1 MAKANKS
8 IQEIVENRLKVP
20 NGFFKWAKNDFPI
33 YEWTN
38 KSRTIISSDRKEFS
52 KKVTKRLSLNSRL
65 TFVGDTFYFVWM
77 GVTKKR
83 IEMQMYAVTQS
94 FDEGKEKFKVR
105 LYNFYQLSNN
115 KMVKAH
121 WDSYLSAQK
130 GKEIYSTGFQNQRNA
145 LFFGSGAFSVYTLYG
160 DMESLIQK
168 LQTKSELRYLDFGQ
182 VIKDNFEISLVLPHL
197 YKYRE
202 RIEFAQKIK
211 ARGIVKDLVGSTFYR
226 SYYSSS
232 LGHGHAN
239 MGKVT
244 MNFLKRNKPFLKN
257 TDMNVEKAFFEE
269 DLRRRYGRTFKGL
282 YELLSNAMI
291 SDKKPLIKRLESI
304 IPSTVKPIRFINWM
318 MKNNISLRDYED
330 YQEMVEALGIPFDGD
345 YVVIPK
351 NWENKHTEIVENY
364 SALLENQ
371 QARGTYL
378 RVTNAVRDLRVEKQ
392 RLEDEKKEAKLRVET
407 AKRLTNM
414 MKAQTAFDKYAFIF
428 PKNES
433 EIVKEGKT
441 LHHCV
446 GSYAKKHFVYGTS
459 IIVFVRD
466 KAHRETPLYTLEL
479 KNNRIIQLK
488 GERNKSADEEAKKE
502 AELFLAHCGKLNIQ
516 F

>member
-1 MAKANKS
+1 MTKAEN
-8 IQEIVENRLKVP
+8 IQEIVDNRLKVP
-20 NGFFKWAKNDFPI
+20 NGFFKWAKNNFPI
-33 YEWTN
+33 YEWSN
-38 KSRTIISSDRKEFS
+38 KSKTIISSDRKKFS
-52 KKVTKRLSLNSRL
+52 EKVTKRLSLNSRL

-94 FDEGKEKFKVR
+94 FEEGKEKFDVS

-121 WDSYLSAQK
+121 WDPYLSVQK

-160 DMESLIQK
+160 GMENLIEK
-168 LQTKSELRYLDFGQ
+168 LQSKSELRYLDFDE
-182 VIKDNFEISLVLPHL
+182 VIKENFEISSVLPHI
-197 YKYRE
+197 YKYRK

-211 ARGIVKDLVGSTFYR
+211 ARGVVKELVGTTFYR
-226 SYYSSS
+226 SYYSCS
-232 LGHGHAN
+232 LGHKHAN

-244 MNFLKRNKPFLKN
+244 MNFLRRNKQYLKN
-257 TDMNVEKAFFEE
+257 TDMNIEKAFFEE
-269 DLRRRYGRTFKGL
+269 DMRRQYGRTFEGL
-282 YELLSNAMI
+282 YELLINAMVPNRT
-291 SDKKPLIKRLESI
+291 PLIKRLNSI
-304 IPSTVKPIRFINWM
+304 LPSTVKPIRFINWM
-318 MKNNISLRDYED
+318 MKNEVCLRDYED
-330 YQEMVEALGIPFDGD
+330 YREMVEALGIPFDGD

-364 SALLENQ
+364 SVLLENQ

-428 PKNES
+428 PKDES

-502 AELFLAHCGKLNIQ
+502 AEIFLAHCGKLNIE

>member
-1 MAKANKS
+1 MTKAEN
-8 IQEIVENRLKVP
+8 IQEIVDNRLKVP
-20 NGFFKWAKNDFPI
+20 NGFFKWAKNNFPI
-33 YEWTN
+33 YEWSN
-38 KSRTIISSDRKEFS
+38 KSKTIISSDRKKFS
-52 KKVTKRLSLNSRL
+52 EKVTKRLSLNSRL

-94 FDEGKEKFKVR
+94 LEEGKEKFDVS
-105 LYNFYQLSNN
+105 LYNFYQLANN

-121 WDSYLSAQK
+121 SDPYLSVQK

-160 DMESLIQK
+160 GMENLIEK
-168 LQTKSELRYLDFGQ
+168 LQSKSELRYLDFDE
-182 VIKDNFEISLVLPHL
+182 VIKENFEISLVLPHL

-211 ARGIVKDLVGSTFYR
+211 ARGVVKELVGTTFYS
-226 SYYSSS
+226 SYYSCS
-232 LGHGHAN
+232 LGHKHAN
-239 MGKVT
+239 TGKVT
-244 MNFLKRNKPFLKN
+244 MNFLRRNKPYLKN
-257 TDMNVEKAFFEE
+257 TDMNIEKAFFEE
-269 DLRRRYGRTFKGL
+269 DMRRQYGRTFEGL
-282 YELLSNAMI
+282 YELLINAMVPNRT
-291 SDKKPLIKRLESI
+291 PLIKRLNGI
-304 IPSTVKPIRFINWM
+304 LPSTVKPIRFINWM
-318 MKNNISLRDYED
+318 MKNEVCLRDYED
-330 YQEMVEALGIPFDGD
+330 YREMVEALGIPFDGD
-345 YVVIPK
+345 YVVIQK

-428 PKNES
+428 PKDES
-433 EIVKEGKT
+433 EIVREGKI

-446 GSYAKKHFVYGTS
+446 GNYAKRHFVYGTS

-466 KAHRETPLYTLEL
+466 KAYKETPLYTLEL
-479 KNNRIIQLK
+479 KNNRIIQLR
-488 GERNKSADEEAKKE
+488 GERNKAADEEAKKE
-502 AELFLAHCGKLNIQ
+502 AEQFLAHCGKLNIE

>member
-8 IQEIVENRLKVP
+8 IQDIVDNRLKVP
-20 NGFFKWAKNDFPI
+20 NGFFKWVKNDFPI

-65 TFVGDTFYFVWM
+65 TFVGDTFYFIWM

-94 FDEGKEKFKVR
+94 FEEGKEKFDVS
-105 LYNFYQLSNN
+105 LYNFYQLANN

-121 WDSYLSAQK
+121 WDPYLSGQK

-145 LFFGSGAFSVYTLYG
+145 FFFGSGAFSVYTLYG
-160 DMESLIQK
+160 GMGNLIEK
-168 LQTKSELRYLDFGQ
+168 LQTKSELRYLDFDE
-182 VIKDNFEISLVLPHL
+182 VIKENFEISLVLPHL

-211 ARGIVKDLVGSTFYR
+211 ARGIVKDLVGSTFYK
-226 SYYSSS
+226 SYYSYS
-232 LGHGHAN
+232 LGHSHTN
-239 MGKVT
+239 MSKVT
-244 MNFLKRNKPFLKN
+244 TNFLKRNKPYLKN
-257 TDMNVEKAFFEE
+257 TDINVEKAFFEE
-269 DLRRRYGRTFKGL
+269 DLRRRYGRNFEGL
-282 YELLSNAMI
+282 YELIINAMI

-392 RLEDEKKEAKLRVET
+392 RLEDEKKEAKLRLET

-428 PKNES
+428 PKDES
-433 EIVKEGKT
+433 EIVREGKI

-446 GSYAKKHFVYGTS
+446 GNYAKRHFVYGTS

-466 KAHRETPLYTLEL
+466 KAYKETPLYTLEL
-479 KNNRIIQLK
+479 KNNRIIQLR
-488 GERNKSADEEAKKE
+488 GAGNKAADEEAKKE
-502 AELFLAHCGKLNIQ
+502 AKQFLVHCGKLKIE

>member
-1 MAKANKS
+1 MTKAEN
-8 IQEIVENRLKVP
+8 IQEIVDNRLKVP
-20 NGFFKWAKNDFPI
+20 NGFFKWAKNNFPI
-33 YEWTN
+33 YEWSN
-38 KSRTIISSDRKEFS
+38 KSKTIISSDRKKFS
-52 KKVTKRLSLNSRL
+52 EKVTKRLSLNSRL

-94 FDEGKEKFKVR
+94 FEEGKEKFDVS
-105 LYNFYQLSNN
+105 LYNFYQLANN

-121 WDSYLSAQK
+121 WDPYLSVQK

-160 DMESLIQK
+160 GMENLIQK
-168 LQTKSELRYLDFGQ
+168 LQTKSELRYLDFGH
-182 VIKDNFEISLVLPHL
+182 VIKDNFEISKVLPHI

-226 SYYSSS
+226 SYYSCS
-232 LGHGHAN
+232 LGHKHAN

-244 MNFLKRNKPFLKN
+244 MNFLRRNKQYLKN
-257 TDMNVEKAFFEE
+257 TDMNIEKAFFEE
-269 DLRRRYGRTFKGL
+269 DMRRQYGRTFEGL
-282 YELLSNAMI
+282 YELIINAMVPNRT
-291 SDKKPLIKRLESI
+291 PLIKRLNGI
-304 IPSTVKPIRFINWM
+304 LPSTVKPIRFINWM
-318 MKNNISLRDYED
+318 MKNEVCLRDYED
-330 YQEMVEALGIPFDGD
+330 YREMVEVLGIPFDGD

-407 AKRLTNM
+407 AKRLTSM

-428 PKNES
+428 PKDES

>member
-1 MAKANKS
+1 MTKVEN
-8 IQEIVENRLKVP
+8 IQEIVDNRLKVP
-20 NGFFKWAKNDFPI
+20 NGFFKWAKNNFPI
-33 YEWTN
+33 YEWSN
-38 KSRTIISSDRKEFS
+38 KSKTIISSDRKKFS
-52 KKVTKRLSLNSRL
+52 EKVTKRLSLNSRL

-94 FDEGKEKFKVR
+94 FEEGKEKFDVS
-105 LYNFYQLSNN
+105 LYNFYQLANN

-121 WDSYLSAQK
+121 WDPYLSAKK

-160 DMESLIQK
+160 GMENLIEK
-168 LQTKSELRYLDFGQ
+168 LQSKSELRYLDFDE
-182 VIKDNFEISLVLPHL
+182 VIKENIEISSVLPHL

-211 ARGIVKDLVGSTFYR
+211 ARGIVKELVGTTFYR
-226 SYYSSS
+226 SYYSCS
-232 LGHGHAN
+232 LGHKHAN

-244 MNFLKRNKPFLKN
+244 MNFLKRNKQYLKN
-257 TDMNVEKAFFEE
+257 TDMNIEKAFFEE
-269 DLRRRYGRTFKGL
+269 DMRRQYGRTFEGL
-282 YELLSNAMI
+282 YELLINAMVPNRT
-291 SDKKPLIKRLESI
+291 PLIKRLNSI
-304 IPSTVKPIRFINWM
+304 LPSTVKPIRFINWM

-407 AKRLTNM
+407 AKRLTSM

-428 PKNES
+428 PKDES

>member
-1 MAKANKS
+1 MTKAEN
-8 IQEIVENRLKVP
+8 IQEIVDNRLKVP
-20 NGFFKWAKNDFPI
+20 NGFFKWAKNNFLI
-33 YEWTN
+33 YEWSN
-38 KSRTIISSDRKEFS
+38 KSKTIISSDRKKFS
-52 KKVTKRLSLNSRL
+52 EKVTKRLSLNSRL

-94 FDEGKEKFKVR
+94 FEEGKEKFDVS
-105 LYNFYQLSNN
+105 LYNFYQLANN

-121 WDSYLSAQK
+121 WDPYLSAKK
-130 GKEIYSTGFQNQRNA
+130 GKEIYSTGFQNQINA

-160 DMESLIQK
+160 GMENLIQK
-168 LQTKSELRYLDFGQ
+168 LQTKSELRYLDFGH
-182 VIKDNFEISLVLPHL
+182 VIKDNFEISSVLPHL

-211 ARGIVKDLVGSTFYR
+211 ARGIVKDLVGSTFYK
-226 SYYSSS
+226 SYYSYS
-232 LGHGHAN
+232 LGHSHAN
-239 MGKVT
+239 MSKVT
-244 MNFLKRNKPFLKN
+244 TNFLKRNKPYLKN
-257 TDMNVEKAFFEE
+257 TDINVEKAFFEE
-269 DLRRRYGRTFKGL
+269 DLRRRYGRNFEGL
-282 YELLSNAMI
+282 YELLINAMVPI
-291 SDKKPLIKRLESI
+291 RTPLIKRLESI

-428 PKNES
+428 PKDES
-433 EIVKEGKT
+433 EIVREGKI

-446 GSYAKKHFVYGTS
+446 GNYAKRHFVYGTS

-466 KAHRETPLYTLEL
+466 KAYKETPLYTLEL
-479 KNNRIIQLK
+479 KNNRIIQLR
-488 GERNKSADEEAKKE
+488 GAGNKAADEEAKKE
-502 AELFLAHCGKLNIQ
+502 AEQFLAHCGKLKIE

>member
-1 MAKANKS
+1 MTKAEN
-8 IQEIVENRLKVP
+8 IQEIVDNRLKVP
-20 NGFFKWAKNDFPI
+20 NGFFKWAKNNFPI
-33 YEWTN
+33 YEWSN
-38 KSRTIISSDRKEFS
+38 KSKTIISSDRKKFS
-52 KKVTKRLSLNSRL
+52 EKVTKRLSLNSRL

-94 FDEGKEKFKVR
+94 FEEGKEMFDVS
-105 LYNFYQLSNN
+105 LYNFYQLANN

-121 WDSYLSAQK
+121 WDSYLSVQK

-160 DMESLIQK
+160 GMENLIEK
-168 LQTKSELRYLDFGQ
+168 LQSNSELRYLDFGH
-182 VIKDNFEISLVLPHL
+182 VIKDNFEISLVLPHI

-211 ARGIVKDLVGSTFYR
+211 ARGVVKELVGTTFYR
-226 SYYSSS
+226 SYYSYS
-232 LGHGHAN
+232 LGHKHAN

-244 MNFLKRNKPFLKN
+244 MNFLKRNKQYLKN
-257 TDMNVEKAFFEE
+257 TDMNIEKAFFEE
-269 DLRRRYGRTFKGL
+269 DMRRQYGRTFEGL
-282 YELLSNAMI
+282 YELLINAMVPNRT
-291 SDKKPLIKRLESI
+291 PLIKRLNGI
-304 IPSTVKPIRFINWM
+304 LPSTVKPIRFINWM
-318 MKNNISLRDYED
+318 MKNEVCLRDYED
-330 YQEMVEALGIPFDGD
+330 YREMVEALGIPFDGD

-407 AKRLTNM
+407 AKRLTSM

-428 PKNES
+428 PKDES

-502 AELFLAHCGKLNIQ
+502 AEQFLAHCGKLKIE

>member
-1 MAKANKS
+1 MTKAEN
-8 IQEIVENRLKVP
+8 IQEIVDNRLKVP
-20 NGFFKWAKNDFPI
+20 NGFFKWAKNNFPI
-33 YEWTN
+33 YEWSN
-38 KSRTIISSDRKEFS
+38 KPKTIISSDRKKFS
-52 KKVTKRLSLNSRL
+52 EKVTKRLSLNSRL

-94 FDEGKEKFKVR
+94 FEEGKEKFDVS
-105 LYNFYQLSNN
+105 LYNFYQLANN

-121 WDSYLSAQK
+121 WDPYFSAK
-130 GKEIYSTGFQNQRNA
+130 EGKEVYSIGFQNQRNA
-145 LFFGSGAFSVYTLYG
+145 LFFGSGAFSVYMLYG
-160 DMESLIQK
+160 GMENLIEK
-168 LQTKSELRYLDFGQ
+168 LQSKSELRYLDFGH
-182 VIKDNFEISLVLPHL
+182 VIKDNFEISSVLPHI

-211 ARGIVKDLVGSTFYR
+211 ARGVVKDLVGTTFYR

-232 LGHGHAN
+232 LGHSHAN
-239 MGKVT
+239 MSKVT
-244 MNFLKRNKPFLKN
+244 MNFLKRNKPYLKN
-257 TDMNVEKAFFEE
+257 TDINVKKAFFEE
-269 DLRRRYGRTFKGL
+269 DLRRRYGRNFEGL
-282 YELLSNAMI
+282 YELIINAMI

-364 SALLENQ
+364 SVLLENQ

-407 AKRLTNM
+407 AKRLTSM
-414 MKAQTAFDKYAFIF
+414 MKAQTTFDKYAFIF

-433 EIVKEGKT
+433 EIVREGKH

-446 GSYAKKHFVYGTS
+446 GRYTKEHFVYGSS

-466 KAHRETPLYTLEL
+466 KTDRETPLYTLEL
-479 KNNRIIQLK
+479 KNDRIIQLR
-488 GERNKSADEEAKKE
+488 GERNKAADEEAKKE
-502 AELFLAHCGKLNIQ
+502 AEQFLAHCGKLNIQ

>member
-1 MAKANKS
+1 MTKAEN
-8 IQEIVENRLKVP
+8 IQEIVDNRLKVP
-20 NGFFKWAKNDFPI
+20 NGFFKWAKNNFPI
-33 YEWTN
+33 YEWSN
-38 KSRTIISSDRKEFS
+38 KSKTIISSDRKKFS
-52 KKVTKRLSLNSRL
+52 EKVTKRLSLNSRL

-83 IEMQMYAVTQS
+83 IEMQMYAITQNIV
-94 FDEGKEKFKVR
+94 DGKEKFDVS
-105 LYNFYQLSNN
+105 LYNFYQLANN

-121 WDSYLSAQK
+121 WDPYFSAK
-130 GKEIYSTGFQNQRNA
+130 EGKEAYSTGFQNQRNA

-160 DMESLIQK
+160 GMENLIEK
-168 LQTKSELRYLDFGQ
+168 LQTKSELRYLDFDE
-182 VIKDNFEISLVLPHL
+182 VIKENFEISSVLPHL

-211 ARGIVKDLVGSTFYR
+211 ARGVVKELVGTTFYR
-226 SYYSSS
+226 SYYSCS
-232 LGHGHAN
+232 LGHKHAN

-244 MNFLKRNKPFLKN
+244 MNFLRRNKQYLKN
-257 TDMNVEKAFFEE
+257 TDINVEKAFFEE
-269 DLRRRYGRTFKGL
+269 DLRRRYGRTFEGL
-282 YELLSNAMI
+282 YELIINAMI
-291 SDKKPLIKRLESI
+291 SDKKPLINRLESI

-378 RVTNAVRDLRVEKQ
+378 RVTNAVRDLRAEKQ

-428 PKNES
+428 PKDES
-433 EIVKEGKT
+433 EIVKEGKN

-488 GERNKSADEEAKKE
+488 GERNKAADEEAKKE
-502 AELFLAHCGKLNIQ
+502 AELFLAHCGKLKIE

>member
-1 MAKANKS
+1 MTKAEN
-8 IQEIVENRLKVP
+8 IQEIVDNRLKVP
-20 NGFFKWAKNDFPI
+20 NGFFKWAKNNFPI
-33 YEWTN
+33 YEWSN
-38 KSRTIISSDRKEFS
+38 KSKTIISSDRKKFS
-52 KKVTKRLSLNSRL
+52 EKVTKRLSLNSRL

-94 FDEGKEKFKVR
+94 FEEGKEKFDVS

-121 WDSYLSAQK
+121 WDPYLSVQK

-145 LFFGSGAFSVYTLYG
+145 LFFGSGAFSVYMLYG
-160 DMESLIQK
+160 GMENLIEK
-168 LQTKSELRYLDFGQ
+168 LQSKSELRYLDFDE
-182 VIKDNFEISLVLPHL
+182 VIKENFEISSVLPHI
-197 YKYRE
+197 YKYRK

-211 ARGIVKDLVGSTFYR
+211 ARGVVKELVGTTFYR
-226 SYYSSS
+226 SYYSCS
-232 LGHGHAN
+232 LGHKHAN

-244 MNFLKRNKPFLKN
+244 MNFLRRNKQYLKN
-257 TDMNVEKAFFEE
+257 TDMNIEKAFFEE
-269 DLRRRYGRTFKGL
+269 DMRRQYGRTFEGL
-282 YELLSNAMI
+282 YELLINAMVPNRT
-291 SDKKPLIKRLESI
+291 PLIKRLNSI
-304 IPSTVKPIRFINWM
+304 LPSTVKPIRFINWM
-318 MKNNISLRDYED
+318 MKNEVCLRDYED
-330 YQEMVEALGIPFDGD
+330 YREMVEALGIPFDGD

-364 SALLENQ
+364 SVLLENQ

-428 PKNES
+428 PKDES

-502 AELFLAHCGKLNIQ
+502 AEQFLAHCGKLKIE

>member
-1 MAKANKS
+1 MTKAEN
-8 IQEIVENRLKVP
+8 IQEIVDNRLKVP
-20 NGFFKWAKNDFPI
+20 NGFFKWAKNNFPI
-33 YEWTN
+33 YEWSN
-38 KSRTIISSDRKEFS
+38 KSKTIISSDRKKFS
-52 KKVTKRLSLNSRL
+52 EKVTKRLSLNSRL

-94 FDEGKEKFKVR
+94 FEEGKEKFDVS

-121 WDSYLSAQK
+121 WDPYLSVQK

-160 DMESLIQK
+160 GMENLIEK
-168 LQTKSELRYLDFGQ
+168 LQSKSELRYLDFDE
-182 VIKDNFEISLVLPHL
+182 VIKENFEISSVLPHI
-197 YKYRE
+197 YKYRK

-211 ARGIVKDLVGSTFYR
+211 ARGVVKELVGTTFYR
-226 SYYSSS
+226 SYYSCS
-232 LGHGHAN
+232 LGHKHAN

-244 MNFLKRNKPFLKN
+244 MNFLRRNKQYLKN
-257 TDMNVEKAFFEE
+257 TDMNIEKAFFEE
-269 DLRRRYGRTFKGL
+269 DMRRQYGRTFEGL
-282 YELLSNAMI
+282 YELLINAMVPNRT
-291 SDKKPLIKRLESI
+291 PLIKRLNSI
-304 IPSTVKPIRFINWM
+304 LPSTVKPIRFINWM
-318 MKNNISLRDYED
+318 MKNEVCLRDYED
-330 YQEMVEALGIPFDGD
+330 YREMVEALGIPFDGD

-364 SALLENQ
+364 SVLLENQ

-428 PKNES
+428 PKDES

-502 AELFLAHCGKLNIQ
+502 AELFLAHCGKLNIE

>member
-1 MAKANKS
+1 MTKAEN
-8 IQEIVENRLKVP
+8 IQEIVDNRLKVP
-20 NGFFKWAKNDFPI
+20 NGFFKWAKNNFPI
-33 YEWTN
+33 YEWSN
-38 KSRTIISSDRKEFS
+38 KSKTIISSDRKKFS
-52 KKVTKRLSLNSRL
+52 EKVTKRLSLNSRL

-83 IEMQMYAVTQS
+83 IEMQMYAITQNIV
-94 FDEGKEKFKVR
+94 DGKEKFDVS
-105 LYNFYQLSNN
+105 LYNFYQLANN

-121 WDSYLSAQK
+121 WDPYLSAKK

-160 DMESLIQK
+160 GMENLIEK
-168 LQTKSELRYLDFGQ
+168 LQSKSELRYLDFDE
-182 VIKDNFEISLVLPHL
+182 VIKENFEISLVLPHL

-211 ARGIVKDLVGSTFYR
+211 ARGIVKDLVGSTFYK
-226 SYYSSS
+226 SYYSYS
-232 LGHGHAN
+232 LGHSHAN
-239 MGKVT
+239 MSKVT
-244 MNFLKRNKPFLKN
+244 MNFLKRNKPYLKN
-257 TDMNVEKAFFEE
+257 TDMNIEKAFFEE
-269 DLRRRYGRTFKGL
+269 DMRRQYGRTFEGL
-282 YELLSNAMI
+282 YELLINAMVPNRT
-291 SDKKPLIKRLESI
+291 PLIKRLNSI
-304 IPSTVKPIRFINWM
+304 LPSTVKPIRFINWM
-318 MKNNISLRDYED
+318 MKNEVCLRDYED
-330 YQEMVEALGIPFDGD
+330 YREMVEALGIPFDGD

-378 RVTNAVRDLRVEKQ
+378 RVTNAVRDLRAEKQ

-428 PKNES
+428 PKDES

>member
-1 MAKANKS
+1 MTKAEN
-8 IQEIVENRLKVP
+8 IQEIVDNRLKVP
-20 NGFFKWAKNDFPI
+20 NGFFKWAKNNFPI
-33 YEWTN
+33 YEWSN
-38 KSRTIISSDRKEFS
+38 KSKTIISSDRKKFS
-52 KKVTKRLSLNSRL
+52 EKVTKRLSLNSRL

-83 IEMQMYAVTQS
+83 IEMQMYAITQNIV
-94 FDEGKEKFKVR
+94 DGKEKFDVS
-105 LYNFYQLSNN
+105 LYNFYQLANN

-121 WDSYLSAQK
+121 WDPYFSAK
-130 GKEIYSTGFQNQRNA
+130 EGKEAYSTGFQNQRNA

-160 DMESLIQK
+160 GMENLIEK
-168 LQTKSELRYLDFGQ
+168 LQSKSELRYLDFDE
-182 VIKDNFEISLVLPHL
+182 VIKENFEISSVLPHI
-197 YKYRE
+197 YKYRK

-211 ARGIVKDLVGSTFYR
+211 ARGIVKDLVGSTFYK
-226 SYYSSS
+226 SYYSYS
-232 LGHGHAN
+232 LGHSHAN
-239 MGKVT
+239 MSKVT
-244 MNFLKRNKPFLKN
+244 MNFLKRNKPYLKN
-257 TDMNVEKAFFEE
+257 TAINVEKAFFEE
-269 DLRRRYGRTFKGL
+269 DLRRRYGRNFEGL
-282 YELLSNAMI
+282 YELIINAMI

-428 PKNES
+428 PKDES

-502 AELFLAHCGKLNIQ
+502 AELFLAHCGKLKIE

>member
-1 MAKANKS
+1 MTKAEN
-8 IQEIVENRLKVP
+8 IQEIVDNRLKVP
-20 NGFFKWAKNDFPI
+20 NGFFKWAKNNFPI
-33 YEWTN
+33 YEWSN
-38 KSRTIISSDRKEFS
+38 KSKTIISSDREKFS
-52 KKVTKRLSLNSRL
+52 EKVTKRLSLNSRL

-94 FDEGKEKFKVR
+94 FEEGKEKFDVS

-121 WDSYLSAQK
+121 WDPYLSVQK

-160 DMESLIQK
+160 GMENLIEK
-168 LQTKSELRYLDFGQ
+168 LQSKSELRYLDFDE
-182 VIKDNFEISLVLPHL
+182 VIKENFEISSVLPHI
-197 YKYRE
+197 YKYRK

-211 ARGIVKDLVGSTFYR
+211 ARGVVKELVGTTFYR
-226 SYYSSS
+226 SYYSCS
-232 LGHGHAN
+232 LGHKHAN

-244 MNFLKRNKPFLKN
+244 MNFLRRNKQYLKN
-257 TDMNVEKAFFEE
+257 TDMNIEKAFFEE
-269 DLRRRYGRTFKGL
+269 DMRRQYGRTFEGL
-282 YELLSNAMI
+282 YELLINAMVPNRT
-291 SDKKPLIKRLESI
+291 PLIKRLNSI
-304 IPSTVKPIRFINWM
+304 LPSTVKPIRFINWM
-318 MKNNISLRDYED
+318 MKNEVCLRDYED
-330 YQEMVEALGIPFDGD
+330 YREMVEALGIPFDGD

-364 SALLENQ
+364 SVLLENQ

-428 PKNES
+428 PKDES

-502 AELFLAHCGKLNIQ
+502 AEIFLAHCGKLNIE

>member
-1 MAKANKS
+1 MTKAEN
-8 IQEIVENRLKVP
+8 IQEIVDNRLKVP
-20 NGFFKWAKNDFPI
+20 NGFFKWAKNNFPI
-33 YEWTN
+33 YEWSN
-38 KSRTIISSDRKEFS
+38 KSKTIISSDRKKFS
-52 KKVTKRLSLNSRL
+52 EKVTKRLSLNSRL

-94 FDEGKEKFKVR
+94 FEEGKEKFDVS

-121 WDSYLSAQK
+121 WDPYLSVQK

-160 DMESLIQK
+160 GMENLIEK
-168 LQTKSELRYLDFGQ
+168 LQSKSELRYLDFGH
-182 VIKDNFEISLVLPHL
+182 VIKDNFEISSVLPHI
-197 YKYRE
+197 YKYRK

-211 ARGIVKDLVGSTFYR
+211 ARGVVKELVGTTFYR
-226 SYYSSS
+226 SYYSCS
-232 LGHGHAN
+232 LGHKHAN

-244 MNFLKRNKPFLKN
+244 MNFLRRNKQYLKN
-257 TDMNVEKAFFEE
+257 TDMNIEKAFFEE
-269 DLRRRYGRTFKGL
+269 DMRRQYGRTFEGL
-282 YELLSNAMI
+282 YELLINAMVPNRT
-291 SDKKPLIKRLESI
+291 PLIKRLNSI
-304 IPSTVKPIRFINWM
+304 LPSTVKPIRFINWM
-318 MKNNISLRDYED
+318 MKNEVCLRDYED
-330 YQEMVEALGIPFDGD
+330 YREMVEALGIPFDGD

-364 SALLENQ
+364 SVLLENQ

-428 PKNES
+428 PKDES
-433 EIVKEGKT
+433 EIVKEGKI

-502 AELFLAHCGKLNIQ
+502 AELFLAHCGKLNIE

>member
-1 MAKANKS
+1 MTKAEN
-8 IQEIVENRLKVP
+8 IQEIVDNRLKVP
-20 NGFFKWAKNDFPI
+20 NGFFKWAKNNFPI
-33 YEWTN
+33 YEWSN
-38 KSRTIISSDRKEFS
+38 KSKTIISSDRKKFS
-52 KKVTKRLSLNSRL
+52 EKVTKRLSLNSRL

-94 FDEGKEKFKVR
+94 FEEGKEKFDVS

-121 WDSYLSAQK
+121 WDPYLSVQK

-160 DMESLIQK
+160 GMENLIEK
-168 LQTKSELRYLDFGQ
+168 LQSKSELRYLDFDE
-182 VIKDNFEISLVLPHL
+182 VIKENFEISSVLPHI
-197 YKYRE
+197 YKYRK
-202 RIEFAQKIK
+202 RIEFAQKTK
-211 ARGIVKDLVGSTFYR
+211 ARGVVKELVGTTFYR
-226 SYYSSS
+226 SYYSCS
-232 LGHGHAN
+232 LGHKHAN

-244 MNFLKRNKPFLKN
+244 MNFLRRNKQYLKN
-257 TDMNVEKAFFEE
+257 TDMNIEKAFFEE
-269 DLRRRYGRTFKGL
+269 DMRRQYGRTFEGL
-282 YELLSNAMI
+282 YELLINAMVPNRT
-291 SDKKPLIKRLESI
+291 PLIKRLNSI
-304 IPSTVKPIRFINWM
+304 LPSTVKPIRFINWM
-318 MKNNISLRDYED
+318 MKNEVCLRDYED
-330 YQEMVEALGIPFDGD
+330 YREMVEALGIPFDGD

-364 SALLENQ
+364 SVLLENQ

-428 PKNES
+428 PKDES

-502 AELFLAHCGKLNIQ
+502 AELFLAHCGKLNIE

>member
-1 MAKANKS
+1 MTKAEN
-8 IQEIVENRLKVP
+8 IQEIVDNRLKVP
-20 NGFFKWAKNDFPI
+20 NGFFKWAKNNFPI
-33 YEWTN
+33 YEWSN
-38 KSRTIISSDRKEFS
+38 KSKTIISSDRKKFS
-52 KKVTKRLSLNSRL
+52 EKVTKRLSLNSRL

-83 IEMQMYAVTQS
+83 IEMQMYAITQNIV
-94 FDEGKEKFKVR
+94 DGKEKFDVS
-105 LYNFYQLSNN
+105 LYNFYQLANN

-121 WDSYLSAQK
+121 WDPYFSAK
-130 GKEIYSTGFQNQRNA
+130 EGKEAYSTGFQNQRNA

-160 DMESLIQK
+160 GMENLIEK
-168 LQTKSELRYLDFGQ
+168 LQSKSELRYLDFDE
-182 VIKDNFEISLVLPHL
+182 VIKENFEISSVLPHL

-211 ARGIVKDLVGSTFYR
+211 VRGIVKDLVGSTFYK
-226 SYYSSS
+226 SYYSYS
-232 LGHGHAN
+232 LGHSHAN
-239 MGKVT
+239 MSKVT
-244 MNFLKRNKPFLKN
+244 MNFLKRNKPYLKN
-257 TDMNVEKAFFEE
+257 TDINVEKAFFEE
-269 DLRRRYGRTFKGL
+269 DLRRRYGRNFEGL
-282 YELLSNAMI
+282 YELIINAMI

-304 IPSTVKPIRFINWM
+304 IPFTVKPIRFINWM

-407 AKRLTNM
+407 AKRLTSM

-428 PKNES
+428 PKDES

>member
-1 MAKANKS
+1 MTKAEY
-8 IQEIVENRLKVP
+8 IQEIVDNRLKVP
-20 NGFFKWAKNDFPI
+20 NGFFKWAKNNFPI
-33 YEWTN
+33 YEWSN
-38 KSRTIISSDRKEFS
+38 KSKTIISSDRKKFS
-52 KKVTKRLSLNSRL
+52 EKVTKRLSLNNRL
-65 TFVGDTFYFVWM
+65 TFVGDSFYFVWM

-94 FDEGKEKFKVR
+94 FEEGKEKFDIS
-105 LYNFYQLSNN
+105 LYNFYQLANN

-121 WDSYLSAQK
+121 WDPYLSAK
-130 GKEIYSTGFQNQRNA
+130 EGKEVYSTGFQNQRNA

-160 DMESLIQK
+160 SMESLIQK
-168 LQTKSELRYLDFGQ
+168 LQTKSELRYLDFGH
-182 VIKDNFEISLVLPHL
+182 VIKDNFEISSVLPHI

-211 ARGIVKDLVGSTFYR
+211 ARGVVKELVGTTFYR
-226 SYYSSS
+226 SYYSCS
-232 LGHGHAN
+232 LGHKHAN

-244 MNFLKRNKPFLKN
+244 MNFLRRNKPFLKN

-282 YELLSNAMI
+282 YELLTNAMI

-351 NWENKHTEIVENY
+351 NWENKHTEVVENY

-378 RVTNAVRDLRVEKQ
+378 RVTNAVRDLREEKQ
-392 RLEDEKKEAKLRVET
+392 RLEDEKKEAKLKIET

-428 PKNES
+428 PKDES

-446 GSYAKKHFVYGTS
+446 GRYAKEHFVYGSS

-466 KAHRETPLYTLEL
+466 KTDRETPLYTLEL
-479 KNNRIIQLK
+479 KNDRIIQLR
-488 GERNKSADEEAKKE
+488 GERNKAADEEAKKE
-502 AELFLAHCGKLNIQ
+502 AEQFLAHCGKLKIE

>member
-1 MAKANKS
+1 MTKAEN
-8 IQEIVENRLKVP
+8 IQEIVDNRLKVP
-20 NGFFKWAKNDFPI
+20 NGFFKWAKNNFPI
-33 YEWTN
+33 YEWSN
-38 KSRTIISSDRKEFS
+38 KSKTIISSDRKKFS
-52 KKVTKRLSLNSRL
+52 EKVTKRLSLNSRL

-94 FDEGKEKFKVR
+94 FEEGKEKFDVS

-121 WDSYLSAQK
+121 WDPYLSVQK
-130 GKEIYSTGFQNQRNA
+130 GKEIYRTGFQNQRNA

-160 DMESLIQK
+160 SMENLIEK
-168 LQTKSELRYLDFGQ
+168 LQTKSELRYLDFGH
-182 VIKDNFEISLVLPHL
+182 VIKDNFEISSVLPHI

-211 ARGIVKDLVGSTFYR
+211 ARGIVKDLVGSTFYK
-226 SYYSSS
+226 SYYSYS
-232 LGHGHAN
+232 LGHSHAN
-239 MGKVT
+239 MSKAT
-244 MNFLKRNKPFLKN
+244 MNFLKRNKPYLKN
-257 TDMNVEKAFFEE
+257 TDINVEKAFFEE
-269 DLRRRYGRTFKGL
+269 DLRRRYGRNFEGL
-282 YELLSNAMI
+282 YELIINAMI
-291 SDKKPLIKRLESI
+291 SDKKPLIQLLESI
-304 IPSTVKPIRFINWM
+304 IPSTNWM

-428 PKNES
+428 PKDES

>member
-1 MAKANKS
+1 MTKAEN
-8 IQEIVENRLKVP
+8 IQEIVDNRLKVP
-20 NGFFKWAKNDFPI
+20 NGFFKWAKNNFPI
-33 YEWTN
+33 YEWSN
-38 KSRTIISSDRKEFS
+38 KSKTIISSDRKKFS
-52 KKVTKRLSLNSRL
+52 EKVTKRLSLNSRL

-94 FDEGKEKFKVR
+94 FEEGKEKFDVS

-121 WDSYLSAQK
+121 WDPYLSVQK

-160 DMESLIQK
+160 GMENLIEK
-168 LQTKSELRYLDFGQ
+168 LQSKSELRYLDFGH
-182 VIKDNFEISLVLPHL
+182 VIKDNFEISSVLPHI
-197 YKYRE
+197 YKYRK

-211 ARGIVKDLVGSTFYR
+211 ARGVVKELVGTTFYR
-226 SYYSSS
+226 SYYSCS
-232 LGHGHAN
+232 LGHKHAN

-244 MNFLKRNKPFLKN
+244 MNFLRRNKQYLKN
-257 TDMNVEKAFFEE
+257 TDMNIEKAFFEE
-269 DLRRRYGRTFKGL
+269 DMRRQYGRTFEGL
-282 YELLSNAMI
+282 YELLINAMVPNRT
-291 SDKKPLIKRLESI
+291 PLIKRLNSI
-304 IPSTVKPIRFINWM
+304 LPSTVKPIRFINWM
-318 MKNNISLRDYED
+318 MKNEVCLRDYED
-330 YQEMVEALGIPFDGD
+330 YREMVEALGIPFDGD

-364 SALLENQ
+364 SVLLENQ

-414 MKAQTAFDKYAFIF
+414 MKAQIAFDKYAFIF
-428 PKNES
+428 PKDES

-479 KNNRIIQLK
+479 KNNRNIQLK

-502 AELFLAHCGKLNIQ
+502 AELFLAHCGKLNIE

>member
-1 MAKANKS
+1 MTKAEN
-8 IQEIVENRLKVP
+8 IQEIVDNRLKVP
-20 NGFFKWAKNDFPI
+20 NGFFKWAKNNFPI
-33 YEWTN
+33 YEWSN
-38 KSRTIISSDRKEFS
+38 KSKTIISSDRKKFS
-52 KKVTKRLSLNSRL
+52 EKVTKRLSLNSRL

-83 IEMQMYAVTQS
+83 IEMQMYTVTQS
-94 FDEGKEKFKVR
+94 FEEGKEKFDVS
-105 LYNFYQLSNN
+105 LYNFYQLANN

-121 WDSYLSAQK
+121 WDPYLSAK
-130 GKEIYSTGFQNQRNA
+130 EGKEVYSTGFQNQRNA

-160 DMESLIQK
+160 GMENLIQK
-168 LQTKSELRYLDFGQ
+168 LQTKSELRYLDFGH
-182 VIKDNFEISLVLPHL
+182 VIKENIEISSVLPHI

-211 ARGIVKDLVGSTFYR
+211 ARGVVKELVGTTFYR
-226 SYYSSS
+226 SYYSCS
-232 LGHGHAN
+232 LGHKHAN

-244 MNFLKRNKPFLKN
+244 MNFLKRNKQYLKN
-257 TDMNVEKAFFEE
+257 TDMNTEKAFFEE
-269 DLRRRYGRTFKGL
+269 DMRRQYGRNFEGL
-282 YELLSNAMI
+282 YELIINAMI

-304 IPSTVKPIRFINWM
+304 IPFTVKPIRFINWM

-407 AKRLTNM
+407 AKRLTSM

-428 PKNES
+428 PKDES

-446 GSYAKKHFVYGTS
+446 GSYAKKHFVYGSS

-466 KAHRETPLYTLEL
+466 KTDRETPLYTLEL
-479 KNNRIIQLK
+479 KNDRIIQLR
-488 GERNKSADEEAKKE
+488 GERNKAADEEAKKE
-502 AELFLAHCGKLNIQ
+502 AEQFLAHCGKLKIE

>member
-1 MAKANKS
+1 MTKAEN
-8 IQEIVENRLKVP
+8 IQEIVDNRLKVP

-38 KSRTIISSDRKEFS
+38 KSRTIISSDRKKFS

-65 TFVGDTFYFVWM
+65 TFVGDTFYYVWM

-94 FDEGKEKFKVR
+94 FEEGKEKFDVS
-105 LYNFYQLSNN
+105 LYNFYQLANN

-121 WDSYLSAQK
+121 WDPYLSVQK

-160 DMESLIQK
+160 GMENLIEK
-168 LQTKSELRYLDFGQ
+168 LQSKSELRYLDFDE
-182 VIKDNFEISLVLPHL
+182 VIKENFEISLVLPHL

-211 ARGIVKDLVGSTFYR
+211 ARGIVKDLVGATFYK
-226 SYYSSS
+226 SYYSYS
-232 LGHGHAN
+232 LGHSHAN
-239 MGKVT
+239 MSKVT
-244 MNFLKRNKPFLKN
+244 MNFLKRNKPYLKN
-257 TDMNVEKAFFEE
+257 TDINVEKAFFEE
-269 DLRRRYGRTFKGL
+269 DLRRRYGRNFEGL
-282 YELLSNAMI
+282 YELIINAMI

-428 PKNES
+428 PKDES
-433 EIVKEGKT
+433 EIVREGKH

-446 GSYAKKHFVYGTS
+446 GRYAKEHFVYGSS

-466 KAHRETPLYTLEL
+466 KTDRETPLYTLEL
-479 KNNRIIQLK
+479 KNDRIIQLR
-488 GERNKSADEEAKKE
+488 GAGNKAADEEAKKE

>member
-1 MAKANKS
+1 MTKAEN
-8 IQEIVENRLKVP
+8 IQEIVDNRLKVP
-20 NGFFKWAKNDFPI
+20 NGFFKWAKNNFPI
-33 YEWTN
+33 YEWSN
-38 KSRTIISSDRKEFS
+38 KSKTIISSDRKKFS
-52 KKVTKRLSLNSRL
+52 EKVTKRLSLNSRL

-94 FDEGKEKFKVR
+94 FEEGKEKFDVS
-105 LYNFYQLSNN
+105 LYNFYQLANN

-121 WDSYLSAQK
+121 SDPYLSVQK

-160 DMESLIQK
+160 GMENLIEK
-168 LQTKSELRYLDFGQ
+168 LQSKSELRYLDFDE
-182 VIKDNFEISLVLPHL
+182 VIKENFEISLVLPHL

-211 ARGIVKDLVGSTFYR
+211 ARGIVKDLVGSTFYK
-226 SYYSSS
+226 SYYSYS
-232 LGHGHAN
+232 LGHSHAN
-239 MGKVT
+239 MSKVT
-244 MNFLKRNKPFLKN
+244 TNFLKRNKPYLKN
-257 TDMNVEKAFFEE
+257 TDINVEKAFFEE
-269 DLRRRYGRTFKGL
+269 DLRRRYGRTFEGL
-282 YELLSNAMI
+282 YELIINAMI

-330 YQEMVEALGIPFDGD
+330 YREMVEALGIPFDGD

-364 SALLENQ
+364 SILLENQ
-371 QARGTYL
+371 LECGTHL
-378 RVTNAVRDLRVEKQ
+378 RVTNAVSNLRAEK
-392 RLEDEKKEAKLRVET
+392 RRREEEKKEAKMRIVT
-407 AKRLTNM
+407 AERLANM
-414 MKAQTAFDKYAFIF
+414 MKAQTTFDKYAFIF

-433 EIVKEGKT
+433 EIVREGKH

-488 GERNKSADEEAKKE
+488 GERNKAADEEAKKE
-502 AELFLAHCGKLNIQ
+502 AELFLAHCEKLNIQ

>member
-1 MAKANKS
+1 MTKAEN
-8 IQEIVENRLKVP
+8 IQEIVDNRLKVP
-20 NGFFKWAKNDFPI
+20 NGFFKWAKNNFPI
-33 YEWTN
+33 YEWSN
-38 KSRTIISSDRKEFS
+38 KSKTIISSDRKKFS
-52 KKVTKRLSLNSRL
+52 EKVTKRLSLNSRL

-83 IEMQMYAVTQS
+83 IEMQMYSVTQS
-94 FDEGKEKFKVR
+94 FEEGKEKFDVS
-105 LYNFYQLSNN
+105 LYNFYQLANN

-121 WDSYLSAQK
+121 WDPYLSVQK

-145 LFFGSGAFSVYTLYG
+145 LFFGSGAFSVYMLYG
-160 DMESLIQK
+160 GMENLIEK
-168 LQTKSELRYLDFGQ
+168 LQSKSELRYLDFDE
-182 VIKDNFEISLVLPHL
+182 VIKENFEISSVLPHI
-197 YKYRE
+197 YKYRK

-211 ARGIVKDLVGSTFYR
+211 ARGVVKELVGTTFYR
-226 SYYSSS
+226 SYYSCS
-232 LGHGHAN
+232 LGHKHAN

-244 MNFLKRNKPFLKN
+244 MNFLRRNKQYLKN
-257 TDMNVEKAFFEE
+257 TDMNIEKAFFEE
-269 DLRRRYGRTFKGL
+269 DMRRQYGRTFEGL
-282 YELLSNAMI
+282 YELLINAMVPNRT
-291 SDKKPLIKRLESI
+291 PLIKRLNSI
-304 IPSTVKPIRFINWM
+304 LPSTVKPIRFINWM
-318 MKNNISLRDYED
+318 MKNEVCLRDYED
-330 YQEMVEALGIPFDGD
+330 YREMVEALGIPFDGD

-364 SALLENQ
+364 SVLLENQ

-428 PKNES
+428 PKDES

-502 AELFLAHCGKLNIQ
+502 AELFLAHCGKLNIE